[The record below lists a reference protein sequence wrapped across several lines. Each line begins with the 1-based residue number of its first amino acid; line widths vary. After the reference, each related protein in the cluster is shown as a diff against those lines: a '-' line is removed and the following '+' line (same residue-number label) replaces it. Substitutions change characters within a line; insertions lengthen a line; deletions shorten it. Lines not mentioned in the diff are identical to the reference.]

1 MPEQSGSFF
10 GNWSNKEKTPCA
22 FIKRGTW
29 IKFYFCKFISLLR
42 VEHQAQSRISQS
54 RPWLQSCPGFPLS
67 KHYTPEDT
75 LFDCKHR
82 QGNIS
87 KWTHILR
94 IYSQLPKILRFLKL
108 WIQEL
113 YAELMWM
120 EPKCC
125 INLRSPSSRLI
136 KILRISTL
144 SQIKPGSFKQASH
157 TSHLQEME
165 LL

>member
-1 MPEQSGSFF
+1 M
-10 GNWSNKEKTPCA
+10 
-22 FIKRGTW
+22 
-29 IKFYFCKFISLLR
+29 LR
-42 VEHQAQSRISQS
+42 VQHQAQSRISQS
-54 RPWLQSCPGFPLS
+54 HPWLQSCPGFPLS
-67 KHYTPEDT
+67 KHYTPEEGKGIYQNEHT
-75 LFDCKHR
+75 FSE
-82 QGNIS
+82 NIFS
-87 KWTHILR
+87 AYKK
-94 IYSQLPKILRFLKL
+94 PKVPIKVHQKL

-113 YAELMWM
+113 YDELMWR

-125 INLRSPSSRLI
+125 INFRSPSSRLI